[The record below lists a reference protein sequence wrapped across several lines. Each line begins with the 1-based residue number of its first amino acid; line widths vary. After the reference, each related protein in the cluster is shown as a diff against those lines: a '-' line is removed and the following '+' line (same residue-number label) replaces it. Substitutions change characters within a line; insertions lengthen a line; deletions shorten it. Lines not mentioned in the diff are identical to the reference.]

1 MTVSAPPFDYQLLAT
16 EKTSVGVA
24 RAGVFKT
31 PHGLVETPMFMPV
44 GTNSTVKS
52 LTWPMVEEMGATM
65 VLSNAFHMYLRP
77 GHELV
82 KKAGGLHGWMN
93 WHKPVLTDS
102 GGFQVFSL
110 AKIRNIEEDGVRF
123 QSPYDGSTHFI
134 GPEKAM
140 EIQNALGADVIM
152 AFDECP
158 PYPATYEYAKD
169 SLAKTHRWLE
179 RCFKSHARP
188 HDQALFPIVQ
198 GSTYED
204 LRVESAK
211 FVQQFDAYGYAIG
224 GVSVGEPRE
233 EINRIVEFTAPML
246 PEHKPRYLMG
256 VGTPED
262 ILESI
267 ARGIDLFD
275 CVMPTRIGRH
285 GTFFSPRGRKNIKNA
300 QYREDFGPLV
310 EDCTC
315 FTCKH
320 HTRAYVRHLF
330 RQKETTGQ
338 TLLSYHNVNYLI
350 QTAKQARQAVL
361 ENRFND
367 FYQVTLERLQTAS

>member
-1 MTVSAPPFDYQLLAT
+1 MPTQLMTFSYELLAT
-16 EKTSVGVA
+16 EQTPVGTA
-24 RAGVFKT
+24 RSGVFHT
-31 PHGLVETPMFMPV
+31 PHGVVETPMFMPV

-52 LTWPMVEEMGATM
+52 LTWDQIDAMGATM

-77 GHELV
+77 GHKLV
-82 KKAGGLHGWMN
+82 AKAGGLHGWMN
-93 WHKPVLTDS
+93 WQKPILTDS

-110 AKIRNIEEDGVRF
+110 AKIRKIEEDGVRF

-140 EIQNALGADVIM
+140 EIQNDLGADVIM

-158 PYPATYEYAKD
+158 PYPSTYEYTKD
-169 SLAKTHRWLE
+169 SLAKTHRWLG
-179 RCFKSHARP
+179 RCFEAHARP

-198 GSTYED
+198 GGTYED
-204 LRVESAK
+204 LRQESAQ
-211 FVQQFDAYGYAIG
+211 FVQQFNAHGYAIG
-224 GVSVGEPRE
+224 GVSVGEPRV
-233 EINRIVEFTAPML
+233 EINRIVAFTAPLL
-246 PEHKPRYLMG
+246 PENKPRYLMG

-262 ILESI
+262 ILDAV

-285 GTFFSPRGRKNIKNA
+285 GTFFSPIGRKNIKNA
-300 QYREDFGPLV
+300 EFREDFGPLV
-310 EDCTC
+310 EGCECYTC
-315 FTCKH
+315 QH

-330 RQKETTGQ
+330 KQKETTGL

-350 QTAKQARQAVL
+350 QTAKQARAAVL
-361 ENRFND
+361 AGTFNEL
-367 FYQVTLERLQTAS
+367 YNNLMSYLSKT